1 MKKIDDTV
9 ILKRFKDGDTSAFK
23 EIVLAYQNS
32 IYSLCTYMIGDP
44 VNAEDIAQDVFLK
57 AYQNL
62 KAFKPDAS
70 IYTWLY
76 RIAVNTCIDYKRKMS
91 FESIFR
97 HQQHNEDIIE
107 NEPSTDPSSES
118 LYGSKQTVDALKK
131 AIEKLSQKLKAV
143 IIMKE
148 IEGLSYEE
156 ISNTLDISIG
166 TVKSRISRAREE
178 LKVLMKEFD
187 K

>member
-9 ILKRFKDGDTSAFK
+9 ILKRFKDGDSSAFQ
-23 EIVLAYQNS
+23 EIVLAYKNS
-32 IYSLCTYMIGDP
+32 IYSLCTYMTGDP

-62 KAFKPDAS
+62 KTFKPKAS

-76 RIAVNTCIDYKRKMS
+76 RIAVNTCIDYKRKVS
-91 FESIFR
+91 FESMFR
-97 HQQHNEDIIE
+97 HQQHNEGIIE
-107 NEPSTDPSSES
+107 NEPSRDPSPES
-118 LYGSKQTVDALKK
+118 LYGSRQTVTALKK
-131 AIEKLSQKLKAV
+131 ALGKLSQKLKAV

-148 IEGLSYEE
+148 VEGLSYEE
-156 ISNTLDISIG
+156 IADTLDISIG

-178 LKVLMKEFD
+178 LKAIMKGFNQ
-187 K
+187 